1 MECPKCKQ
9 SNYAKD
15 GKVMGRQRYKCRVCK
30 FRYSVAQKADIK
42 PPEIKAAALDMHEKG
57 LSFRAVGRIL
67 KISYGT
73 VYKWVKAAEAAATTV
88 EQSLVPDPGGNSTEA
103 VTDVMNRA
111 YYR

>member
-15 GKVMGRQRYKCRVCK
+15 GKVMGRQRYKCRVCN
-30 FRYSVAQKADIK
+30 FRYSVVQKADIK
-42 PPEIKAAALDMHEKG
+42 PPEVKVAALEMYHKG

-73 VYKWVKAAEAAATTV
+73 VYKWVKAAECAATT
-88 EQSLVPDPGGNSTEA
+88 EQQMLPDPGGSSIG
-103 VTDVMNRA
+103 VTIDVAART
-111 YYR
+111 YSG